1 VYSCLSVFSS
11 AENHRADLY
20 YHPVFSHSRF
30 PVSVISILHLHI
42 PEVRP
47 VSTQVMMHRA
57 AFLFQH
63 LMAALVR
70 VEMGIPT

>member
-1 VYSCLSVFSS
+1 VDACLSVFSS

-20 YHPVFSHSRF
+20 YHPFFSHSRF

-42 PEVRP
+42 PVVRP
-47 VSTQVMMHRA
+47 VSNQVMMHRA

-63 LMAALVR
+63 VMAAFVGA
-70 VEMGIPT
+70 EMGIPA